1 MSFERRASQARELR
15 QIMQDELES
24 AVNSLELTTLQRD
37 LLWQEFGLYRYAE
50 LNFSPKLPDEPKQH
64 PARTPK
70 KPILS
75 KESLANVEAAKAEA
89 AAELLGELS
98 RYWESVSDLPALR
111 QHDPCGLMPFFGL

>member
-70 KPILS
+70 KPIRNYS
-75 KESLANVEAAKAEA
+75 
-89 AAELLGELS
+89 G
-98 RYWESVSDLPALR
+98 RFPAGKFPR
-111 QHDPCGLMPFFGL
+111 GGRGDDVRGG